1 MSQKDMTMI
10 LLDVLTGED
19 NVPVIVSDL
28 RAEILEARQR
38 RVQLHGLDELDKTE
52 LFTLLSVLRTD
63 GLVERRPEGY
73 TVSDSGRVRARE
85 LREHQPQPEL
95 GRLED
100 AAKAAL
106 ARVS

>member
-10 LLDVLTGED
+10 LLDVLTGEE
-19 NVPVIVSDL
+19 NVPIIVSDL

-38 RVQLHGLDELDKTE
+38 RVQLFGLEELDKTQ
-52 LFTLLSVLRTD
+52 LFTLLSMLRTD

-73 TVSDSGRVRARE
+73 TVSDIGRVRARE
-85 LREHQPQPEL
+85 LRQEQPEPEL
-95 GRLED
+95 DRLAD

-106 ARVS
+106 ARAS